1 MQANVNKGSF
11 NGQLIANQQ
20 KNMRTAS
27 SFKHGKL
34 STFLVREPQSTTSFI
49 ALLLRFLLLPIKT
62 PSLFS
67 FFSFSPSISLSS
79 ISYITSL
86 PLIFIIRLFHE
97 KFESYHKFTSFTMS
111 YRLGTDIFVTNHNS
125 TSIVLFNRS
134 RIWNFAI
141 FFLSF
146 VFLLL
151 QVIG

>member
-27 SFKHGKL
+27 SFKRGKL
-34 STFLVREPQSTTSFI
+34 STFLVREPQSATSFI
-49 ALLLRFLLLPIKT
+49 ALLLRLLLLPIKT
-62 PSLFS
+62 PFLFS
-67 FFSFSPSISLSS
+67 FSSSSPSISLSS
-79 ISYITSL
+79 IFYITSL
-86 PLIFIIRLFHE
+86 LSIFIIRLFLE
-97 KFESYHKFTSFTMS
+97 KFEPYYEFSSITMN
-111 YRLGTDIFVTNHNS
+111 YRLGTDIFLTNHNS

-134 RIWNFAI
+134 RIQNFAS
-141 FFLSF
+141 FFQSF